1 MNGVQ
6 LMGRLCRDPEV
17 RYFGKGNDQTA
28 VANYT
33 LAIDR
38 SYGED
43 AKTDF
48 IPCVVFGAGAEFAQ
62 NYFRK
67 GLRIA
72 VTGRLQSGSYEDKDG
87 KTVYTLDVY
96 VQSQEFAD
104 SKQDDG
110 GSRKSGRRR

>member
-1 MNGVQ
+1 MNSVQ

-17 RYFGKGNDQTA
+17 RYFGKGKDQTA

-48 IPCVVFGAGAEFAQ
+48 IPCVVFGAGAEFAEK
-62 NYFRK
+62 YIRK

-87 KTVYTLDVY
+87 KTVYTLDV
-96 VQSQEFAD
+96 
-104 SKQDDG
+104 
-110 GSRKSGRRR
+110 

>member
-1 MNGVQ
+1 MNSVQ

-17 RYFGKGNDQTA
+17 RYFGKGKDQTA

-48 IPCVVFGAGAEFAQ
+48 IPCVVFGAGAEFAEK
-62 NYFRK
+62 YFRK

-110 GSRKSGRRR
+110 GTKKSGRR

>member
-1 MNGVQ
+1 MNSVQ

-17 RYFGKGNDQTA
+17 RYFGKDQTA

-33 LAIDR
+33 LAIDC

-48 IPCVVFGAGAEFAQ
+48 IPCVVFGAGAEFAEK
-62 NYFRK
+62 YFRK
-67 GLRIA
+67 GLRVA
-72 VTGRLQSGSYEDKDG
+72 VTGRLQSGSYKDKDG

-96 VQSQEFAD
+96 IQSQEFAD
-104 SKQDDG
+104 SKQDDTG
-110 GSRKSGRRR
+110 GNKKSGRR